1 MRPRVVLYATAMAI
15 VGVVMLTAL
24 VLRPDLDVNVLH
36 DRNPQYV
43 LESNG
48 SIRNGYTV
56 RILNMVPQPRTM
68 SLTIEGIPNAVMK
81 INGMP
86 DTTSRTFN
94 VTVEP
99 DEATTLKVFVT
110 LPGKDVARTAEN
122 FEFIVSDTGGH
133 ETARYDAVFN
143 APGVKK

>member
-1 MRPRVVLYATAMAI
+1 MTRERL
-15 VGVVMLTAL
+15 AL
-24 VLRPDLDVNVLH
+24 NVLH

-56 RILNMVPQPRTM
+56 RILNMVPQPRIM
-68 SLTIEGIPNAVMK
+68 NLTIEGLPNAVMK

-86 DTTSRTFN
+86 DTAARAFE

-110 LPGKDVARTAEN
+110 LPGEDVARTAEN
-122 FEFIVSDTGGH
+122 FEFIVSDTAGH